1 MGTLSSAQPV
11 HGHLP
16 TGDDLIDALLPKLTF
31 DDPRDGAF
39 AELAG
44 DTMFAAAVPVIATLF
59 DRVSTP
65 LTGEEIQAASLAG
78 VARAGLA
85 FGAVTDAQVAAAF
98 AKAAPLAGA
107 DIDQWLMDAV
117 DALGG
122 RNAIGNTD
130 ANIKTYLPIGQTMFG
145 ELISGNLAAHLA
157 SAVKHDEMT
166 FAQAID
172 FADSFGALAMNN
184 AGWPGGVDNYN
195 FIPHLTQVDGIT
207 DSDRAGLAWCSSCTT
222 WGASRPR
229 QSRTTSWR
237 TTSTT
242 T

>member
-1 MGTLSSAQPV
+1 
-11 HGHLP
+11 
-16 TGDDLIDALLPKLTF
+16 
-31 DDPRDGAF
+31 
-39 AELAG
+39 
-44 DTMFAAAVPVIATLF
+44 
-59 DRVSTP
+59 
-65 LTGEEIQAASLAG
+65 
-78 VARAGLA
+78 
-85 FGAVTDAQVAAAF
+85 
-98 AKAAPLAGA
+98 
-107 DIDQWLMDAV
+107 
-117 DALGG
+117 
-122 RNAIGNTD
+122 
-130 ANIKTYLPIGQTMFG
+130 
-145 ELISGNLAAHLA
+145 
-157 SAVKHDEMT
+157 MT